1 MELLNH
7 DLAHE
12 FPQYLEKIKQLKAS
26 DAHFSSLCEQY
37 ATDNHTITQYEQ
49 GKTPIA
55 DDALEVLKK
64 KRLEAKDEIYQILK
78 RAS

>member
-12 FPQYLEKIKQLKAS
+12 FPQYLKKMQGLMAS
-26 DAHFSSLCEQY
+26 DAHFSTLVERY
-37 ATDNHTITQYEQ
+37 DAGNHTITQYEQ
-49 GKTPIA
+49 GKEAIA

-64 KRLEAKDEIYQILK
+64 KRLELKDEIYQMLK
-78 RAS
+78 AA

>member
-12 FPQYLEKIKQLKAS
+12 FPEYLEKMKQLKAL
-26 DAHFSSLCEQY
+26 DAHFSSLCEHY
-37 ATDNHTITQYEQ
+37 DADNLAITQYEQ

-55 DDALEVLKK
+55 DDVLEVLKK
-64 KRLEAKDEIYQILK
+64 KRLERKDEIYQILK
-78 RAS
+78 AD

>member
-12 FPQYLEKIKQLKAS
+12 FPQYLEKLNRLKAS
-26 DAHFSSLCEQY
+26 DAHFSSLVALY
-37 ATDNHTITQYEQ
+37 DAHNHTIRQYEQ
-49 GKTPIA
+49 GKESIA

-64 KRLEAKDEIYQILK
+64 KRLELKDEIYQLLK
-78 RAS
+78 AD

>member
-12 FPQYLEKIKQLKAS
+12 FPQYLGKLDSLKAS
-26 DAHFSSLCEQY
+26 DAHFSTLVERY
-37 ATDNHTITQYEQ
+37 DAGNHAITRYEQ
-49 GKTPIA
+49 GKEAIA

-64 KRLEAKDEIYQILK
+64 KRLELKDEIYQML
-78 RAS
+78 RTG